1 MSEKKE
7 QYSKN
12 AYQELENKE
21 VLLSYI
27 SGGSIWCKILKPY
40 TYEILVQ
47 HEKKVKV
54 NGEDVYYLAKSV
66 ISKSNIKSVTEL
78 IKKIEK

>member
-1 MSEKKE
+1 MSEKKV

-12 AYQELENKE
+12 AYQEMENKE

-40 TYEILVQ
+40 TYEILVE

-54 NGEDVYYLAKSV
+54 NGKDVTYLAKSV
-66 ISKSNIKSVTEL
+66 ISKNNIKSVSEL
-78 IKKIEK
+78 VKIIEK

>member
-1 MSEKKE
+1 MAEKKQ

-47 HEKKVKV
+47 HEKKVKI
-54 NGEDVYYLAKSV
+54 NGKEEYYLVKSV
-66 ISKSNIKSVTEL
+66 ISKSNIKAVSEL